1 MIKKKIVYINNV
13 GLILFMSCLKKN
25 KIKKNILLKNF
36 FKINTLKKYKK
47 YKLLNLNIIQ
57 QKKSTYI
64 NIYKKFY
71 DLLIW
76 ALFIFSNRKLKSYFN
91 VKNLKYKKKKIFK
104 NIKFKRIKNKSK
116 KKKKK

>member
-71 DLLIW
+71 DLLI
-76 ALFIFSNRKLKSYFN
+76 
-91 VKNLKYKKKKIFK
+91 
-104 NIKFKRIKNKSK
+104 
-116 KKKKK
+116 